1 MKHCKLQNVFR
12 GEKIKKGKVKT
23 KTQNEK
29 IVEKYMD
36 IWYYIYKKTFYVI
49 SVRKKQCNVSSRK
62 NNL

>member
-36 IWYYIYKKTFYVI
+36 IWYYIYIKKHFMLL
-49 SVRKKQCNVSSRK
+49 VSGRNSAM
-62 NNL
+62 

>member
-1 MKHCKLQNVFR
+1 MFR